1 MNQVATTI
9 DTNNF
14 AAMAQAMGMNA
25 ESTSKASKAST
36 LARLRIHHTPI
47 MGQEEIK
54 GKMKNI
60 EVIGGGAYKLE
71 IPDGPTHYA
80 EGVTIRPFLQRFMYK
95 KFIKGNDNTANR
107 FLKTVMAND
116 LNNDMKDNEGG
127 FNCGKPAGFI
137 QDWAALPD
145 TMKELIKSI
154 KRVRALFG
162 TVELVN
168 PTDEKGTPVSVDTTP
183 FIWEID
189 NRDAFKTMGEQF
201 NKLTKMR
208 RLPPQHHMTCATRE
222 VPLPNGSSFFVP
234 EAQLDLGTTLEMDN
248 DAQEVFASFIAWIE
262 NYNTYILNSW
272 NENMHKKEDVNT
284 DIIEE
289 FVDIN
294 EEDFV

>member
-25 ESTSKASKAST
+25 ESTNKASKAST

-60 EVIGGGAYKLE
+60 EVIAGGAYKLE
-71 IPDGPTHYA
+71 IPDGPTYYA

-95 KFIKGNDNTANR
+95 KFIKGNENTANR
-107 FLKTVMAND
+107 FLKTVMGND

-137 QDWAALPD
+137 QDWAALPE

-168 PTDEKGTPVSVDTTP
+168 PTDDKGTPVSVDATP

-208 RLPPQHHMTCATRE
+208 RLPPQHNMSCTTRE

-234 EAQLDLGTTLEMDN
+234 EAELDLGTTLEMDN
-248 DAQEVFASFIAWIE
+248 SAQEVFASFIAWIE